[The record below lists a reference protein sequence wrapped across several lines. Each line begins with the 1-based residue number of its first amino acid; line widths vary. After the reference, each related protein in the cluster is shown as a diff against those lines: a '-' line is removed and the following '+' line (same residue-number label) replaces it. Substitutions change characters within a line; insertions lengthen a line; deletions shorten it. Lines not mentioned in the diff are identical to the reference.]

1 MQYINP
7 NNYIGLVSYDDEVNI
22 ALPIAQFDINQ
33 QSYFKGTVESL
44 DAGGGTATYDG
55 LCVALKMIEDKLE
68 ETNGAKA
75 MVFVL
80 SDGETNRGHSLR
92 DVEDIVSGLGIPVYT
107 IGYNANIEALSQLSD
122 INEGVCINANTDD
135 VIYQLKQLFNAN
147 M

>member
-1 MQYINP
+1 M
-7 NNYIGLVSYDDEVNI
+7 
-22 ALPIAQFDINQ
+22 
-33 QSYFKGTVESL
+33 
-44 DAGGGTATYDG
+44 
-55 LCVALKMIEDKLE
+55 
-68 ETNGAKA
+68 
-75 MVFVL
+75 L